1 LSRQLPARRRALL
14 EWGAAALAA
23 AALFFLPWLIVAAL
37 NGDLHGWW
45 IAVLGGCAA
54 ALVLH
59 VRLRPEPASRAALW
73 LVLTEAALLVG
84 LVGLTIELVATDSC
98 GASPAVNVVRWT
110 GAPAIYLIGG
120 AWGLQRPLR
129 GLWALPLA
137 ALVAGGWLVAAAH
150 LVPGGDGTSCFN

>member
-1 LSRQLPARRRALL
+1 V
-14 EWGAAALAA
+14 
-23 AALFFLPWLIVAAL
+23 PWLIVAVL

-45 IAVLGGCAA
+45 IAVLVACAA

-73 LVLTEAALLVG
+73 LVLTQAAVLIG
-84 LVGLTIELVATDSC
+84 LVGIVVEIVATDSC
-98 GASPAVNVVRWT
+98 GSSTAVSVVRWI

-137 ALVAGGWLVAAAH
+137 AIVAGGWLVLAAH
-150 LVPGGDGTSCFN
+150 IAPSDGAACFN

>member
-1 LSRQLPARRRALL
+1 LTSPPRARRRALL

-23 AALFFLPWLIVAAL
+23 AALLLLPWLIIATL
-37 NGDLHGWW
+37 NGELHDWW
-45 IAVLGGCAA
+45 IAVFVGCVA

-59 VRLRPEPASRAALW
+59 VRLRPEHASRAALW
-73 LVLTEAALLVG
+73 LVLSEAALLVG
-84 LVGLTIELVATDSC
+84 LVGVTIELVATDSC
-98 GASPAVNVVRWT
+98 GAGTAVNVVRWI

-137 ALVAGGWLVAAAH
+137 AVVAGAWLVAASH
-150 LVPGGDGTSCFN
+150 LVGGDGTSCFN